1 MNLTSGLQAAASAG
15 ADYSDAELV
24 ALVQSLPCGDFRREQ
39 ACEALVG
46 RYQPIVLSCVRR
58 YRSTPEI
65 TDELLQVGYLG
76 LMKAISN
83 FDPQI
88 GSSLPAYARP
98 CISGEIKRYFRDRR
112 WSVRVDRP
120 AQELR
125 LEIREASATL
135 TQQLA
140 RAPRRAELAEYLHVS
155 EDQIAEAESASQAL
169 QAVSLDAPLTT
180 EDGTASLG
188 DLIGEE
194 DPQLAHMVALESV
207 QAHWDELDDQCQLLL
222 TLRFYGN
229 MTQAEIGDRLGVSQM
244 QVSRLLRRTL
254 DHLRDRLTG
263 SPADTVDTSPMS
275 KPRSQ
280 ESPSGMKTIT
290 TLPSG

>member
-1 MNLTSGLQAAASAG
+1 VNLTSGLQAAVAAG

-24 ALVQSLPCGDFRREQ
+24 ALVQSLPRGDIRRDQ
-39 ACEALVG
+39 ACEVLVG
-46 RYQPIVLSCVRR
+46 RYQPIVRNCVGR
-58 YRSTPEI
+58 YRSTPDI
-65 TDELLQVGYLG
+65 ADELLQVGYLG

-83 FDPQI
+83 FDPRI

-155 EDQIAEAESASQAL
+155 EDQVGEAQSASQAF
-169 QAVSLDAPLTT
+169 QAVSLDAPLST

-188 DLIGEE
+188 DLLGEE
-194 DPQLAHMVALESV
+194 DPRLARTVDLESV
-207 QAHWDELDDQCQLLL
+207 QAHWDELDDQCQQLL

-229 MTQAEIGDRLGVSQM
+229 LSQAEIGDRLGVSQM

-254 DHLRDRLTG
+254 EYLRDRLTG
-263 SPADTVDTSPMS
+263 SPDLAAP
-275 KPRSQ
+275 
-280 ESPSGMKTIT
+280 
-290 TLPSG
+290 

>member
-1 MNLTSGLQAAASAG
+1 MNLTSGLQSAAAAA
-15 ADYSDAELV
+15 ADHSDAELV
-24 ALVQSLPCGDFRREQ
+24 ALVQSLPSGDIRREQ
-39 ACEALVG
+39 ACEALIG
-46 RYQPIVLSCVRR
+46 RYQPIVRSCVRR
-58 YRSTPEI
+58 YRSSPEI
-65 TDELLQVGYLG
+65 TDELTQVGYLG

-98 CISGEIKRYFRDRR
+98 CVSGEIKRYFRDRR

-120 AQELR
+120 TQELR
-125 LEIREASATL
+125 LEIREASVTL

-140 RAPRRAELAEYLHVS
+140 RPPRRAELAEYLHVS
-155 EDQIAEAESASQAL
+155 EDQIAEAQFANQAF
-169 QAVSLDAPLTT
+169 QAVSLDAPLST

-194 DPQLAHMVALESV
+194 DPGLAHMVDLESV

-263 SPADTVDTSPMS
+263 PPADAVSASSDA
-275 KPRSQ
+275 
-280 ESPSGMKTIT
+280 
-290 TLPSG
+290 

>member
-1 MNLTSGLQAAASAG
+1 VNLTSGLQTAAAAG

-24 ALVQSLPCGDFRREQ
+24 ALVQSLPCGDIRREQ

-46 RYQPIVLSCVRR
+46 RYQPIVQSCVRR
-58 YRSTPEI
+58 YRSTPELA
-65 TDELLQVGYLG
+65 DELMQVGYLG

-98 CISGEIKRYFRDRR
+98 CVSGEIKRYFRDRR
-112 WSVRVDRP
+112 WSVKVDRP

-125 LEIREASATL
+125 LAIREASVTL

-155 EDQIAEAESASQAL
+155 EDQITEAQSASQAF
-169 QAVSLDAPLTT
+169 QAVSLDAPLST

-194 DPQLAHMVALESV
+194 DPQLAQTVDLESV
-207 QAHWDELDDQCQLLL
+207 RAHWDELDAQCQLLL

-254 DHLRDRLTG
+254 DYLRDRLTG
-263 SPADTVDTSPMS
+263 SPADAVGASSD
-275 KPRSQ
+275 K
-280 ESPSGMKTIT
+280 
-290 TLPSG
+290 

>member
-1 MNLTSGLQAAASAG
+1 MNLTSGLQAAA
-15 ADYSDAELV
+15 DYSDAEL
-24 ALVQSLPCGDFRREQ
+24 ATLVQSLPSGNIRREQ

-46 RYQPIVLSCVRR
+46 RYQPIVRSCVRR
-58 YRSTPEI
+58 YSSTPEI
-65 TDELLQVGYLG
+65 ADELMQVGYLG
-76 LMKAISN
+76 LMKAINN

-98 CISGEIKRYFRDRR
+98 CVSGEIKRYFRDLR
-112 WSVRVDRP
+112 WSVRVDR
-120 AQELR
+120 AVQELR
-125 LEIREASATL
+125 LEIREASVAL

-155 EDQIAEAESASQAL
+155 EGQITEAQSASQAF
-169 QAVSLDAPLTT
+169 QAVSLDTPLST

-188 DLIGEE
+188 DLIGKE
-194 DPQLAHMVALESV
+194 DPRLAHTIDLESV

-254 DHLRDRLTG
+254 DYLRDRLTG
-263 SPADTVDTSPMS
+263 PPADAVSAS
-275 KPRSQ
+275 
-280 ESPSGMKTIT
+280 
-290 TLPSG
+290 

>member
-1 MNLTSGLQAAASAG
+1 MNLTSGLQSAAAAAAA
-15 ADYSDAELV
+15 ADDSDAELA
-24 ALVQSLPCGDFRREQ
+24 ALVQSLPCGDIRREQ
-39 ACEALVG
+39 ACEALLG
-46 RYQPIVLSCVRR
+46 RYQPIVRSCVRR

-65 TDELLQVGYLG
+65 ADELMQVGYLG

-98 CISGEIKRYFRDRR
+98 CVSGEIKRYFRDLR

-125 LEIREASATL
+125 LEIREASVTL

-155 EDQIAEAESASQAL
+155 EGQIAEAQSASQAF
-169 QAVSLDAPLTT
+169 QAVSLDAPLST
-180 EDGTASLG
+180 EDGTASLS

-194 DPQLAHMVALESV
+194 DPRLAHTVDLESV

-229 MTQAEIGDRLGVSQM
+229 MTQAEIGNRLGVSQM

-254 DHLRDRLTG
+254 DYLRDRLAG
-263 SPADTVDTSPMS
+263 SPADAVSASPDA
-275 KPRSQ
+275 
-280 ESPSGMKTIT
+280 
-290 TLPSG
+290 

>member
-1 MNLTSGLQAAASAG
+1 VNLTSGLKAAAAT
-15 ADYSDAELV
+15 AVDYSDAELA
-24 ALVQSLPCGDFRREQ
+24 ALVQSLPSGDIRREQ

-46 RYQPIVLSCVRR
+46 RYQPIVRSCVRR
-58 YRSTPEI
+58 YPSTPEI
-65 TDELLQVGYLG
+65 ADELMQVGYLG

-83 FDPQI
+83 FDPKI
-88 GSSLPAYARP
+88 SSSLPAYARP
-98 CISGEIKRYFRDRR
+98 CVSGEIKRYFRDRR

-120 AQELR
+120 AQELL
-125 LEIREASATL
+125 LEIREASGTL

-155 EDQIAEAESASQAL
+155 EGQIAEAQSASQAF
-169 QAVSLDAPLTT
+169 QAVSLDAPLST

-194 DPQLAHMVALESV
+194 DPRLAHTVDLESV

-229 MTQAEIGDRLGVSQM
+229 MTQAEIGNRLGVSQM
-244 QVSRLLRRTL
+244 QVSRLLRSTL
-254 DHLRDRLTG
+254 DYLRDRLTG
-263 SPADTVDTSPMS
+263 PPADALGTSS
-275 KPRSQ
+275 DA
-280 ESPSGMKTIT
+280 
-290 TLPSG
+290 

>member
-1 MNLTSGLQAAASAG
+1 VNLTSGLQTAAAAG
-15 ADYSDAELV
+15 ADYSDGELV
-24 ALVQSLPCGDFRREQ
+24 ALVQSLPCGDTRREQ
-39 ACEALVG
+39 ACEALIG
-46 RYQPIVLSCVRR
+46 RYQPIVRSCVRR

-65 TDELLQVGYLG
+65 ADELMQVGYLG

-88 GSSLPAYARP
+88 GCSLPAYARP

-112 WSVRVDRP
+112 WSVQVNRP
-120 AQELR
+120 TQELR

-155 EDQIAEAESASQAL
+155 EDQIAEAQSANQAF

-194 DPQLAHMVALESV
+194 DPRLAHMVDLESV

-254 DHLRDRLTG
+254 DYLRDRLTG
-263 SPADTVDTSPMS
+263 SPADTVDTSS
-275 KPRSQ
+275 D
-280 ESPSGMKTIT
+280 E
-290 TLPSG
+290 